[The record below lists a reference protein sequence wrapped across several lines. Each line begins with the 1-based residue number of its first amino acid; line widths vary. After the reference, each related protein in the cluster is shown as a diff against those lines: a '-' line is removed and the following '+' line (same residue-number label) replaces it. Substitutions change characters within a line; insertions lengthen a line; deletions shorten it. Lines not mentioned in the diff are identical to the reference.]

1 MLPVIVTVG
10 AGGGGGGGGGQES
23 PHGSAEAIAG
33 TTTARTQ
40 ATAHAPYS
48 LRN

>member
-1 MLPVIVTVG
+1 MVTVG

-23 PHGSAEAIAG
+23 PHGSAEAIPGKTA
-33 TTTARTQ
+33 ARTQ
-40 ATAHAPYS
+40 ATAHAPES